1 MSDTTHRET
10 LCYLTYPLWFTF
22 KTALVFNPEPPSKY
36 QDANLLL
43 PPINPSLEDKVSVG
57 KLASASHT
65 GTHRVS
71 LVQGKTKN
79 RRWEQ
84 VADTHHDSKE
94 FRKSGVVGSGLRGG
108 EVTKAAALAQFL
120 LQ

>member
-1 MSDTTHRET
+1 MT
-10 LCYLTYPLWFTF
+10 LHTVKPFRYFIHPLWFTF
-22 KTALVFNPEPPSKY
+22 KMALVFNPGSPCKY
-36 QDANLLL
+36 QDANPLL
-43 PPINPSLEDKVSVG
+43 PSSNPSLEDKVSAG
-57 KLASASHT
+57 KLALASRT

-71 LVQGKTKN
+71 LVRGKTEN
-79 RRWEQ
+79 RRREQ

>member
-1 MSDTTHRET
+1 MSDTTHSET
-10 LCYLTYPLWFTF
+10 FLLPHSSPLGDF
-22 KTALVFNPEPPSKY
+22 KTALAFNPESPESIQMPNPCSPS
-36 QDANLLL
+36 
-43 PPINPSLEDKVSVG
+43 NPSLEDKVSVG
-57 KLASASHT
+57 KPASAPAIS

-71 LVQGKTKN
+71 LVQGKTKSQG
-79 RRWEQ
+79 WEQ